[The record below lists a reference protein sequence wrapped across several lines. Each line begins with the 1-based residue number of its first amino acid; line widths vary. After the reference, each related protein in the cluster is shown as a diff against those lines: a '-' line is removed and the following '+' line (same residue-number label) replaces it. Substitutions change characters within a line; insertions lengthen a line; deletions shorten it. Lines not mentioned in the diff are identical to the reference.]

1 MKILID
7 LTIRG
12 SADYLVQLLN
22 KMKMGDNS
30 DFEYNEKLSNGMALS
45 FSIPIECVACFVAK
59 TKQLFHSKVYIDIVV
74 DGENDTNSRLCISNI
89 VSPDIDYLGKDEYN
103 KVVKAFI
110 AQVTT
115 KYINRKKLLLS
126 KEEVQLSDII
136 STETCKLLETWERT
150 SDHNSPFSHPL
161 DRNKWMAFICSA
173 FINEDDVKL
182 NAGILEDWLR
192 EDKKWGIYL
201 NNIINKVLIKY
212 TDDIELLH
220 YYKINYNGNA

>member
-1 MKILID
+1 
-7 LTIRG
+7 
-12 SADYLVQLLN
+12 
-22 KMKMGDNS
+22 
-30 DFEYNEKLSNGMALS
+30 MALS

-150 SDHNSPFSHPL
+150 SDHNSPFSHP
-161 DRNKWMAFICSA
+161 
-173 FINEDDVKL
+173 
-182 NAGILEDWLR
+182 
-192 EDKKWGIYL
+192 
-201 NNIINKVLIKY
+201 
-212 TDDIELLH
+212 
-220 YYKINYNGNA
+220 

>member
-1 MKILID
+1 MKRLID

-45 FSIPIECVACFVAK
+45 FSTPIECVACFVAK

-110 AQVTT
+110 D
-115 KYINRKKLLLS
+115 RKS
-126 KEEVQLSDII
+126 V
-136 STETCKLLETWERT
+136 
-150 SDHNSPFSHPL
+150 
-161 DRNKWMAFICSA
+161 
-173 FINEDDVKL
+173 V
-182 NAGILEDWLR
+182 
-192 EDKKWGIYL
+192 
-201 NNIINKVLIKY
+201 
-212 TDDIELLH
+212 
-220 YYKINYNGNA
+220 

>member
-1 MKILID
+1 MKRLID

-45 FSIPIECVACFVAK
+45 FSTPIECVACFVAK
-59 TKQLFHSKVYIDIVV
+59 TGQLFHSKVYIDIVV

-115 KYINRKKLLLS
+115 KYINRNELLLS

-136 STETCKLLETWERT
+136 STKTCKLLETWERT

-173 FINEDDVKL
+173 FINEDDKKMS
-182 NAGILEDWLR
+182 AGILEDWLR
-192 EDKKWGIYL
+192 EDKEWGTYL
-201 NNIINKVLIKY
+201 NNIIDKVLIKY

-220 YYKINYNGNA
+220 YYNSTS

>member
-1 MKILID
+1 MKRLID

-45 FSIPIECVACFVAK
+45 FSTPIECVACFVAK
-59 TKQLFHSKVYIDIVV
+59 TEQLFHSKVYIDIVV

-115 KYINRKKLLLS
+115 KYINRNELLLS

-136 STETCKLLETWERT
+136 STKTCKLLETWERT

-173 FINEDDVKL
+173 FINEDDKKMS
-182 NAGILEDWLR
+182 AGILEDWLR
-192 EDKKWGIYL
+192 EDKEWGTYL
-201 NNIINKVLIKY
+201 NNIIDKVLIKY

-220 YYKINYNGNA
+220 YYNSTS